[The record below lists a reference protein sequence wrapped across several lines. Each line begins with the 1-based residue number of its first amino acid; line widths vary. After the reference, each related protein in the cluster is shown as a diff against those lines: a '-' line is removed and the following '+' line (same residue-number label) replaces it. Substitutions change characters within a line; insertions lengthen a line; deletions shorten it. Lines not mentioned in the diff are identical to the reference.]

1 MSTIDLK
8 SGYWQVG
15 VKSEDQDKTAFV
27 TPFGTFRFK
36 RMPFGLRNAPA
47 TFQRLIDRFRSSSTL
62 RNVTILGNIDDLIV
76 ISDSFEQHLID
87 LRAVFDRLREFNLHA
102 NRPKCVFAKETVKY
116 LGHIITPQGIAPDPD
131 KINAIVDMKEP
142 TTVKHLKSFLQTRFW
157 FRKFVPNFSPV
168 AQPLT
173 MLTKK
178 NQSWKWEEAHRTA
191 FHELKRSFTSPP
203 ILIQP
208 NYDFPFVLRTDAS
221 DYALG
226 AALLQGET
234 PHDERPIAYASRLLT
249 SAERNYSTTEREAL
263 AVVWAVEKFRG
274 FIDGHPVHVGS
285 DHQPLKWLLTLKS
298 PAGRLVRWAMKLQSF
313 NLRVS
318 YTPGKAN
325 VLADSLSRPPFETE
339 ARESC
344 DVCTVLIDT
353 PRWEATAFRKDQLD
367 DPELS
372 KIIIG
377 LENTNDLEVN
387 RWTER
392 GYHMCK
398 GVLYRYTDT
407 ETEEPQLVVPENR
420 RKQVMVECHDSAT
433 AGHGGIN
440 KTLHRIS
447 QQFYFPGM
455 RRYVINYLKT
465 CVECQRYIPDNLKP
479 MGLLQT
485 PVPAQRFEVV
495 AVDLFGPLPK
505 GPKGERWVMIMEDTA
520 SKWTESFPLA
530 DATAEA
536 CAKVLIEEVFLRF
549 GVPRRMVSDNG
560 VQFVADVMQKAMF
573 ILGVKQN
580 LNPLYHLSL

>member
-1 MSTIDLK
+1 
-8 SGYWQVG
+8 
-15 VKSEDQDKTAFV
+15 
-27 TPFGTFRFK
+27 
-36 RMPFGLRNAPA
+36 
-47 TFQRLIDRFRSSSTL
+47 
-62 RNVTILGNIDDLIV
+62 
-76 ISDSFEQHLID
+76 
-87 LRAVFDRLREFNLHA
+87 
-102 NRPKCVFAKETVKY
+102 
-116 LGHIITPQGIAPDPD
+116 
-131 KINAIVDMKEP
+131 
-142 TTVKHLKSFLQTRFW
+142 
-157 FRKFVPNFSPV
+157 
-168 AQPLT
+168 
-173 MLTKK
+173 
-178 NQSWKWEEAHRTA
+178 
-191 FHELKRSFTSPP
+191 
-203 ILIQP
+203 
-208 NYDFPFVLRTDAS
+208 
-221 DYALG
+221 
-226 AALLQGET
+226 
-234 PHDERPIAYASRLLT
+234 
-249 SAERNYSTTEREAL
+249 
-263 AVVWAVEKFRG
+263 
-274 FIDGHPVHVGS
+274 
-285 DHQPLKWLLTLKS
+285 
-298 PAGRLVRWAMKLQSF
+298 MKLQSF
-313 NLRVS
+313 NLQVS

-353 PRWEATAFRKDQLD
+353 PRWEATALRKDQLD

-465 CVECQRYIPDNLKP
+465 CVECQRYKPDNLKP

-520 SKWTESFPLA
+520 SKWIELFPLA

-580 LNPLYHLSL
+580 LIPLYHPEANPVERKNRDLKTQLAILVEGHHNRWPEVLPFIRFAMNTALTKATLKTRHILLLAVSFVRH